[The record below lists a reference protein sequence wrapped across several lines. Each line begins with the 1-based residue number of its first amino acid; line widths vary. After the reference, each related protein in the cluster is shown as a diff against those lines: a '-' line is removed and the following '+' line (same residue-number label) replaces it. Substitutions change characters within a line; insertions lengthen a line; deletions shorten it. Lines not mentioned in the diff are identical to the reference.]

1 MLRKRIA
8 GIDSKYAAAEPPPP
22 PLPKIK
28 TPSIE
33 EWMSGEVVETAHG
46 RHFETSRLFERHRR
60 HGSVGIVDLEDME
73 PTLLDVISEGAI
85 RNSPATRWAFLDTE
99 TTGLAGGTGTYP
111 FLIGV
116 GHITPE
122 GFRVKQFFMRDYGEE
137 ASQLSALTAYLE
149 PFDVLITYNGKAFD
163 QPLLE
168 TRYRMVRAKPP
179 FARMEHLDLLF
190 GARRLWKLR
199 FESCRLVELEN
210 RILGVERQGD
220 VPGDLIPYLYFE
232 FLRTQEAF
240 RLAPVFHHNAIDI
253 LTLACLTGI
262 VPRAFES
269 PSSHPFAHGAE
280 MAGLA
285 RWLRSADRFEDASV
299 LFRRAI
305 DKGLP
310 DVLMFRTM
318 WDLAALEKKQGR
330 GDAAMALYTELAQC
344 RNEFQVS
351 AHEELSKFY
360 EHKERNYAMALDLV
374 ETAIRIRD
382 SSELRKRQLRL
393 ESRLR
398 KPQARKL
405 L

>member
-1 MLRKRIA
+1 M
-8 GIDSKYAAAEPPPP
+8 IDRKYASAEPPPP
-22 PLPKIK
+22 QPKIT

-33 EWMSGEVVETAHG
+33 EWMSGEVVETALG
-46 RHFETSRLFERHRR
+46 KHFETTRLFERHRR

-73 PTLLDVISEGAI
+73 PTLLAVISEGAI

-137 ASQLSALTAYLE
+137 ASQLSALSSYLE
-149 PFDVLITYNGKAFD
+149 QFDVMITYNGKSFD

-168 TRYRMVRAKPP
+168 TRYRMSRAKPP

-190 GARRLWKLR
+190 SARRLWKLR

-232 FLRTQEAF
+232 YLKTKEAF

-269 PSSHPFAHGAE
+269 PASHPFAHGSE

-285 RWLRSADRFEDASV
+285 RWLRSAERFDDAAA
-299 LFRRAI
+299 LFRRALE
-305 DKGLP
+305 KGLP
-310 DVLMFRTM
+310 DALMFRTM

-330 GDAAMALYTELAQC
+330 EDAATALYAELSQC
-344 RNEFQVS
+344 RNEFQVG
-351 AHEELSKFY
+351 AHEELAKFY
-360 EHKERNYAMALDLV
+360 EHKERNYSMALDLV
-374 ETAIRIRD
+374 DAAIRLGD
-382 SSELRKRQLRL
+382 SVELRKRKLRL
-393 ESRLR
+393 ETRLS
-398 KPQARKL
+398 KPHSRKL

>member
-8 GIDSKYAAAEPPPP
+8 KIDQKYATPEPPPP
-22 PLPKIK
+22 PPKIN

-33 EWMSGEVVETAHG
+33 EWMSGEVVETAQG
-46 RHFETSRLFERHRR
+46 QHFETTRLFERHRR

-85 RNSPATRWAFLDTE
+85 KNSPPARWAFLDTE

-116 GHITPE
+116 GHITPQ
-122 GFRVKQFFMRDYGEE
+122 GFLVKQFFMRDYGEE
-137 ASQLSALTAYLE
+137 ASQLAALSSYLE
-149 PFDVLITYNGKAFD
+149 QFDVMITYNGKSYD

-168 TRYRMVRAKPP
+168 TRYRMSRAKPP

-190 GARRLWKLR
+190 SARRLWKLR

-232 FLRTQEAF
+232 YLKTKEAF

-262 VPRAFES
+262 VPRAFDS
-269 PSSHPFAHGAE
+269 PVSHAFAHGAE

-285 RWLRSADRFEDASV
+285 RWLRSAERFDDAAV

-310 DVLMFRTM
+310 DALMFRTM
-318 WDLAALEKKQGR
+318 WDLAMLEKKQGR
-330 GDAAMALYTELAQC
+330 EDAAIALYTELTQC
-344 RNEFQVS
+344 RNEFQVD
-351 AHEELSKFY
+351 AHEELAKFY
-360 EHKERNYAMALDLV
+360 EHKERNYSMALDLV
-374 ETAIRIRD
+374 EAAIRLRD
-382 SSELRKRQLRL
+382 SAELRKRKLRL
-393 ESRLR
+393 ETRLR
-398 KPQARKL
+398 KPQTRKL